1 MWVSEG
7 VFFEEQ
13 RAQQERPS
21 LRQCLGG
28 GPVQSMVSESLNVSP
43 QKTAG
48 SLEAISCSMKW
59 ATHLGILHK
68 C

>member
-13 RAQQERPS
+13 RPQQERPS
-21 LRQCLGG
+21 PQQCLG
-28 GPVQSMVSESLNVSP
+28 GPVQSMVSEALNVSP

-48 SLEAISCSMKW
+48 SLEAISSSMEW

-68 C
+68 Y